1 MSAVLDT
8 AQRLRRL
15 ARRPPGYVVGRALR
29 ELRSEA
35 DRLAV
40 ATARTG
46 RAPLPLR
53 RLLRG
58 DLATPTRLN
67 VAAMA
72 AWGPA
77 AAAVRS
83 DRALATRVRGR
94 AEDAATG
101 SVMLFGDEP
110 QRLARPIDWLTDPRS
125 GLRFEPGFH
134 RRLDYR
140 RSDVACD
147 VKFVWE
153 LSRLRPCVELAQ
165 GHAALGEVDWLETLL
180 GDLDG
185 WISANPL
192 GWTVNWA
199 VAMEVALRSVNLIC
213 VDGLLVAAGVDDRRR
228 APLVASLYEHG
239 WFLARNLEVSHLNG
253 NHFLADA
260 VGLLW
265 LGRYF
270 EGVGQASEWT
280 ARGTEMILQA
290 AREQILPDGM
300 DHEGSLPYHVLV
312 LELFLLALVAEPH
325 PGPDVEQAVDA
336 MIDAACAFVAP
347 DGTVP
352 NLGDD
357 DGGRAVALSDVS
369 SRDARRVLALA
380 AGLRGHARASARAG
394 STDQAAW
401 EDLLWLRGPEAAPSP
416 PAPPP
421 APPIHLSSAGV
432 VVLGGADDHVVV
444 DVGPVGFRG
453 CGGHGHLDAMSFEA
467 RLAGALVVR
476 DSGTST
482 YTGDVRLR
490 ERLRDAPAH
499 TLVQVDGLP
508 YATLGGHDGLWR
520 IEGDAPPEVETLE
533 GNAERQR
540 LVAVQQLPAAMGTA
554 RWRREVAWR
563 AGSLECTDEVEAP
576 IGASVRHYVQA
587 PAGATLEGSTATVP
601 TATYVLAVPEHA
613 SISLE
618 AVPASERYG
627 SVAEGTRLVVAY
639 DQREPVERMH
649 LAIRPPAG

>member
-8 AQRLRRL
+8 AHRLRRL
-15 ARRPPGYVVGRALR
+15 ARRPPRYVVGRALR

-40 ATARTG
+40 ATARGG

-58 DLATPTRLN
+58 DLATQTRER
-67 VAAMA
+67 AAA
-72 AWGPA
+72 LGAWAPA
-77 AAAVRS
+77 AEAVRR
-83 DRALATRVRGR
+83 DPALATRVRAR
-94 AEDAATG
+94 AEAAATG
-101 SVMLFGDEP
+101 WVTLFGDE
-110 QRLARPIDWLTDPRS
+110 RDRVARPIDWLADCRS
-125 GLRFEPGFH
+125 GHRFAPGFH

-140 RSDVACD
+140 RTDVPCD

-153 LSRLRPCVELAQ
+153 LSRLRSCVELAQ
-165 GHAALGEVDWLETLL
+165 GHAALGKADWLETLL

-185 WISANPL
+185 WITANPL

-213 VDGLLVAAGVDDRRR
+213 VDGLLVAAGVDDGQR

-270 EGVGQASEWT
+270 EGVGRSGDWT
-280 ARGTEMILQA
+280 ARGTEMVRQA
-290 AREQILPDGM
+290 AREQVLPDGM

-312 LELFLLALVAEPH
+312 LELFLLALAAEP
-325 PGPDVEQAVDA
+325 GAGAEVEQAVDA
-336 MIDAACAFVAP
+336 LIDAACAFVAP

-357 DGGRAVALSDVS
+357 DGGRAVALSDIP

-380 AGLRGHARASARAG
+380 AGLRGHAGAAARAG
-394 STDQAAW
+394 TDQAVW
-401 EDLLWLRGPEAAPSP
+401 EDLLWLRGPEPGP
-416 PAPPP
+416 PLPAPQR
-421 APPIHLSSAGV
+421 APPIHLSSAGL
-432 VVLGGADDHVVV
+432 VVLGGGDDHIAV

-453 CGGHGHLDAMSFEA
+453 RGGHGHLDAMSFEA

-499 TLVQVDGLP
+499 TLAQIDGLP
-508 YATLGGHDGLWR
+508 YATLGGPDGLWA
-520 IEGDAPPEVETLE
+520 IEGDARPEVEALE

-563 AGSLECTDEVEAP
+563 ARSLECTDEVAAP
-576 IGASVRHYVQA
+576 IGASVRHYVQV
-587 PAGATLEGSTATVP
+587 PAGATLEGSTATAP

-627 SVAEGTRLVVAY
+627 SVSEATRLVVAY
-639 DQREPVERMH
+639 DQREPVERVH
-649 LAIRPPAG
+649 LAIRPRAG